1 MRIKLPLLFVFTICA
16 LMVSAQ
22 TVLYVDSAANGN
34 NSGNSWANAYNDL
47 QSALDK
53 VHLPANSAT
62 NYEIR
67 LAKGTYMPTK
77 QYGNFYT
84 YALSRGGVKIYG
96 GYNAKNG
103 SKDFI
108 ANPTILDGMTDSKW
122 ANGVISTRSEHIL
135 VIAGIP
141 STAIE
146 IEIEGITFARG
157 SGATYQNDDHPPF
170 YVNGKEI
177 SAAYGG
183 AIYMVDVVATTTIK
197 HCRFLKNYAGSGGA
211 IYNYKSNLTLHN
223 CLFEKNEVFKP
234 CSSFQCFGT
243 YFTLNGSAIL
253 NEGGK
258 IMINNSV
265 FTFNISAYGGPVT
278 NARDPQSIVE
288 INNSIFYKNLSINNA
303 GIYANAGKIKVTNS
317 IFTYNETN
325 GGVALADGEGI
336 EISNSILWYHKLNV
350 PNAQVR
356 FVHSTAIVTNS
367 LVEGGYS
374 GNGNIDGDPLFVD
387 IENGAGPDKVWG
399 TADDGLRFTPG
410 SPVLNKGNNAKIP
423 PGLNTDIM
431 GNARIADGTVDL
443 GPYEGGACPKV
454 IYVDANVT
462 SSGNGRS
469 WQTALKT
476 LHEALAVADNCNTFT
491 TIKVA
496 KGTYFSTHGEG
507 SKDQSLI
514 IKRANL
520 KIEGGYDPSTNKRH
534 IKTNPSILSGNFSS
548 INGSFDKSYH
558 VMMIVGVTAQTDSL
572 IIDGFDITAG
582 DANGDEN
589 RTINNTV
596 VHDGHGGG
604 IFIKDCSNGGKLV
617 LRNLTF
623 RNNRAKRF
631 GGALHIINSS
641 PLIDRCVFSN
651 NRSEGIN
658 STGGGALATETSG
671 SPKVVN
677 SVFVNN
683 ATQNVGGAIY
693 NSSTTPR
700 IINATFFKN
709 SSVNGAN
716 AIYNGSSTNLSIIN
730 TLIWGDSN
738 ESLIMNNTSSVT
750 ASYGNIR
757 QTSGVYPGVGN
768 KNIDPKFVNPNNLA
782 GPDNI
787 FGTADDGLSLQTT
800 SPLID
805 AGDNGS
811 IPTSITADLLGN
823 ARIAFMTVDIGAY
836 ESTVPSVLPVSF
848 GKFSASLQSN
858 RVKLN
863 WNTISETNNEVF
875 IVYRSTDGKNY
886 TEIAKQNSKGSNA
899 NNYIAYDNNPVNG
912 VNYYHLKQRDLDG
925 TTTELGDDVINFS
938 LNSEEIK
945 AWPNPADK
953 WLKLSFTAGKYQ
965 NLKLMDISGKKFQE
979 RNIAIAQSEMELDLS
994 NYPKGVYLVELNG
1007 NKGKHVLKILK

>member
-1 MRIKLPLLFVFTICA
+1 MRIKLPLLLVFTICV

-22 TVLYVDSAANGN
+22 TVLYVDSAATGANNGN
-34 NSGNSWANAYNDL
+34 NWANAYNDL

-67 LAKGTYMPTK
+67 LAKGTYIPTK
-77 QYGNFYT
+77 QYDNRYGYVL
-84 YALSRGGVKIYG
+84 ARGGIKLLG
-96 GYNAKNG
+96 GYNAQNNTRNVVVNHTLL
-103 SKDFI
+103 SADW
-108 ANPTILDGMTDSKW
+108 L
-122 ANGVISTRSEHIL
+122 TRSTPHLIT
-135 VIAGIP
+135 IMSINSSAAP
-141 STAIE
+141 IE
-146 IEIEGITFARG
+146 IDGLTLTRG
-157 SGATYQNDDHPPF
+157 GETDYTNASRYF
-170 YVNGKEI
+170 INGKEI
-177 SAAYGG
+177 PLRGGG
-183 AIYMVDVVATTTIK
+183 AIYITQVLNDLKISRCKFTDNTSFRGAAIDINASNVSVENSQFIGNYTSDQTDYGNPIAGGFQS
-197 HCRFLKNYAGSGGA
+197 FLQSGGA
-211 IYNYKSNLTLHN
+211 ISINASGILKISRSIFSNNGASLGGAIGAT
-223 CLFEKNEVFKP
+223 
-234 CSSFQCFGT
+234 
-243 YFTLNGSAIL
+243 NGSTPGTIGDTK
-253 NEGGK
+253 N
-258 IMINNSV
+258 ITIN
-265 FTFNISAYGGPVT
+265 I
-278 NARDPQSIVE
+278 D
-288 INNSIFYKNLSINNA
+288 NSIFHGTRSNMTMFTGYAKVVIEGSLFVNNISYNNNA
-303 GIYANAGKIKVTNS
+303 DFNS
-317 IFTYNETN
+317 SDIS
-325 GGVALADGEGI
+325 
-336 EISNSILWYHKLNV
+336 ISNSIITANHNIGTAPV
-350 PNAQVR
+350 IR
-356 FVHSTAIVTNS
+356 HSIVQ
-367 LVEGGYS
+367 GGYS
-374 GNGNIDGDPLFVD
+374 GTNIRDVDPMLRNIND
-387 IENGAGPDKVWG
+387 PAGPDGIFG
-399 TADDGLRFTPG
+399 TPDDGLRPIVG
-410 SPVLNKGNNAKIP
+410 SPAINTGYIANSATLNLAQNS
-423 PGLNTDIM
+423 TDIT
-431 GNARIADGTVDL
+431 GAPRYQDGALDV
-443 GPYEGGACPKV
+443 GPYEGSACPEV

-496 KGTYFSTHGEG
+496 KGTYLSTHGQG

-534 IKTNPSILSGNFSS
+534 IKTDPSILSGNFSS

-572 IIDGFDITAG
+572 IVDGFDITAG
-582 DANGDEN
+582 DANGDGN

-604 IFIKDCSNGGKLV
+604 IFIKDCSNGENLV

-651 NRSEGIN
+651 NRTEGIN

-700 IINATFFKN
+700 IINVTFFKN

-730 TLIWGDSN
+730 TLIWGDSG
-738 ESLIMNNTSSVT
+738 ESLIINNTSSVT
-750 ASYGNIR
+750 TSYSNIR
-757 QTSGVYPGVGN
+757 QTSGIYPGVGN
-768 KNIDPKFVNPNNLA
+768 KNIDPKFVNPNSLA

-823 ARIAFMTVDIGAY
+823 ARIAFITVDIGAY
-836 ESTVPSVLPVSF
+836 ESTLPSVLPVSF
-848 GKFSASLQSN
+848 GKFSATLQSN
-858 RVKLN
+858 RVKLD
-863 WNTISETNNEVF
+863 WNTFSETNNEVF
-875 IVYRSTDGKNY
+875 IVYRSADGKNY
-886 TEIAKQNSKGSNA
+886 TEIAQQHSKGSQA
-899 NNYIAYDNNPVNG
+899 NTYVAYDNSPANG
-912 VNYYHLKQRDLDG
+912 VNYYRLKQRDLDG
-925 TTTELGDDVINFS
+925 TITELGDDAVNFS
-938 LNSEEIK
+938 LAAEEIK
-945 AWPNPADK
+945 AWPNPADRFVK
-953 WLKLSFTAGKYQ
+953 VSFPVDKYQ
-965 NLKLMDISGKKFQE
+965 FIKLVDLTGKKLQE
-979 RNIAIAQSEMELDLS
+979 LSLNKTQSEAELEIS
-994 NYPKGVYLVELNG
+994 TYPKGIYIIELHGDNG
-1007 NKGKHVLKILK
+1007 NHTLKLLK

>member
-1 MRIKLPLLFVFTICA
+1 MRIKLLFLFVFAICA
-16 LMVSAQ
+16 SMVSAQ
-22 TVLYVDSAANGN
+22 TVIYVDSAATGN
-34 NSGNSWANAYNDL
+34 NSGNSWTNAYNDL

-53 VHLPANSAT
+53 VHQSANAGI

-67 LAKGTYMPTK
+67 LAKGTYTPTK
-77 QYGNFYT
+77 HYDNRYGYVL
-84 YALSRGGVKIYG
+84 ARGGIKLLG
-96 GYNAKNG
+96 GYNAQNNLR
-103 SKDFI
+103 DI
-108 ANPTILDGMTDSKW
+108 LANPTL
-122 ANGVISTRSEHIL
+122 ISADWHTRSTPHLIT
-135 VIAGIP
+135 IMSINGSAAP
-141 STAIE
+141 
-146 IEIEGITFARG
+146 IEIEGLTLTRG
-157 SGATYQNDDHPPF
+157 GETDYTRASSYF
-170 YVNGKEI
+170 INGKEI
-177 SAAYGG
+177 PLRGGG
-183 AIYMVDVVATTTIK
+183 AIYITQVLND
-197 HCRFLKNYAGSGGA
+197 LKISRCKFTDNTSYRGAAIGIDASNVSIENSQFIGNYTSDETDYGNPIVGGIQALLQSGGA
-211 IYNYKSNLTLHN
+211 ISINASGILKISRSIFSNNGASLGGAIGA
-223 CLFEKNEVFKP
+223 
-234 CSSFQCFGT
+234 S
-243 YFTLNGSAIL
+243 NGSTPGTIGDTK
-253 NEGGK
+253 N
-258 IMINNSV
+258 ITIN
-265 FTFNISAYGGPVT
+265 I
-278 NARDPQSIVE
+278 D
-288 INNSIFYKNLSINNA
+288 NSIFHGTRSNMTMLTGDAKVVIEGSLFVNNISYNNNA
-303 GIYANAGKIKVTNS
+303 DFNS
-317 IFTYNETN
+317 SDIS
-325 GGVALADGEGI
+325 
-336 EISNSILWYHKLNV
+336 ISNSIITANHNIGTAAV
-350 PNAQVR
+350 IR
-356 FVHSTAIVTNS
+356 HSIVQ
-367 LVEGGYS
+367 GGYS
-374 GNGNIDGDPLFVD
+374 GTNIRDVDPMLRNIND
-387 IENGAGPDKVWG
+387 PAGPDGIFG
-399 TADDGLRFTPG
+399 TPDDGLRPIVG
-410 SPVLNKGNNAKIP
+410 SPAINTGYIANNAA
-423 PGLNTDIM
+423 LNLAQNSKDIT
-431 GNARIADGTVDL
+431 GAPRYQDGALDV
-443 GPYEGGACPKV
+443 GPYEGSACPEV

-496 KGTYFSTHGEG
+496 KGNYLSTHGEG

-572 IIDGFDITAG
+572 IVDGFDITAG
-582 DANGDEN
+582 DANGDGN

-604 IFIKDCSNGGKLV
+604 IFIKDCSNGENLV

-651 NRSEGIN
+651 NRTEGIN

-730 TLIWGDSN
+730 TLIWSDSN

-750 ASYGNIR
+750 ASYSNIR
-757 QTSGVYPGVGN
+757 QTSGVYPGAGN

-782 GPDNI
+782 GPDN
-787 FGTADDGLSLQTT
+787 FLGTADDGIILQAT

-805 AGDNGS
+805 AGDNSS
-811 IPTSITADLLGN
+811 IPTSIIADLLGN

-938 LNSEEIK
+938 LNGEEIK